1 MATNSTLLIID
12 TQVGVIE
19 NAHEKERMLENI
31 KALLTQAR
39 ERQVPVV
46 YVQHEEPQGYQLEAG
61 TPAWQIHPSIAPR
74 EGEPIV
80 HKQSP
85 DSFYDTT
92 LQEVLQARDIKHLII
107 VGAQTNYCV
116 DTTTRRALSM
126 GYDVTLV
133 SDAHTTDDS
142 EGLTAA
148 QIIAHHNDTLNGFRA
163 GEHRARVKP
172 TSEVVL

>member
-1 MATNSTLLIID
+1 MTTNAAFLIID
-12 TQVGVIE
+12 TQVGVVE
-19 NAHEKERMLENI
+19 HAYAKEQMLENI
-31 KALLTQAR
+31 KTLLTQAR
-39 ERQVPVV
+39 ERHVPVV
-46 YVQHEEPQGYQLEAG
+46 YVQHEEPQGYQLEPG
-61 TPAWQIHPSIAPR
+61 TPAWQIHPSISPR

-92 LQEVLQARDIKHLII
+92 LQEVLQAQGIKHLIV
-107 VGAQTNYCV
+107 VGAQSNYCV

-142 EGLTAA
+142 DALTAQ
-148 QIIAHHNDTLNGFRA
+148 QIIAHHNATLNGFWA
-163 GEHRARVKP
+163 GEHQARVKP

>member
-1 MATNSTLLIID
+1 MATNTALLIID
-12 TQVGVIE
+12 AQVGVIE
-19 NAHEKERMLENI
+19 NAYAKEQMLENV
-31 KALLTQAR
+31 KTLLTQAR

-46 YVQHEEPQGYQLEAG
+46 YVQHEEPQGYQLESG
-61 TPAWQIHPSIAPR
+61 TPAWQIHPSIEPQK
-74 EGEPIV
+74 GEPIV

-85 DSFYDTT
+85 DSFYDTP
-92 LQEVLQARDIKHLII
+92 LQELLREQGIEHLII

-142 EGLTAA
+142 EVLTAA
-148 QIIAHHNDTLNGFRA
+148 QIIAHHNDTLDGFRA
-163 GEHRARVKP
+163 GEHRARVKS